1 MTYEATITW
10 LFEQFPA
17 YHLQGVSA
25 YKPSLDNIRTLAAA
39 FGNPEKKLRFIHV
52 AGTNGKGST
61 SNMLASILTESGEQ
75 TGLFT
80 SPHIHDFRE
89 RIRING
95 ECISEQFVIDF
106 CAEVRQRTWEIQP
119 SFFEITWLMALCY
132 FRDCECSVVVAETG
146 LGGRLDATNIITPL
160 VSVITNISLDHTAI
174 LGNTRQEIARE
185 KAGIIKENIPT
196 VLGEPDQEILP
207 VFEEIAKTNNSN
219 LILPEK
225 PEFVP
230 DAIFGYQRINYQTV
244 YTTIQ
249 QLRLLEF
256 SISNETVERGINKL
270 RQNTGFIGRL
280 EQVRQEPLVILDV
293 AHNPAGIRQTIS
305 SIREKL
311 QGTLHI
317 VYGTSSDKN
326 ISEIASEL
334 PSDARYYITTFQNP
348 RSATLP
354 QLTEVFTN
362 RYANVN
368 FFENSFEAYKAA
380 ELIAN
385 KTDTILITGSFFLI
399 SDFFDFFFK

>member
-25 YKPSLDNIRTLAAA
+25 YKPSLDNIRTLATA
-39 FGNPEKKLRFIHV
+39 FGNPEKGLRFIHV

-61 SNMLASILTESGEQ
+61 SNMLASILTESGER

-95 ECISEQFVIDF
+95 ECINEQFVIDF

-132 FRDCECSVVVAETG
+132 FRDSKCSVVVAETG
-146 LGGRLDATNIITPL
+146 LGGRLDATNIVTPL

-174 LGNTRQEIARE
+174 LGNTVQEIAKE
-185 KAGIIKENIPT
+185 KAGIIKEGIPV
-196 VLGEPDQEILP
+196 VLGEPAPEILP

-219 LILPEK
+219 LILPKK

-230 DAIFGYQRINYQTV
+230 DTIFGYQRINYQTV
-244 YTTIQ
+244 YTTIE
-249 QLRLLEF
+249 QLRLLGF
-256 SISNETVERGINKL
+256 SISNETIERGINQL

-280 EQVRQEPLVILDV
+280 EQVGQEPLVILDV

-334 PSDARYYITTFQNP
+334 PSDALYYITTFQNP
-348 RSATLP
+348 RSASLS

-399 SDFFDFFFK
+399 SDFFDFFFN

>member
-17 YHLQGVSA
+17 YHLQGMSA
-25 YKPSLDNIRTLAAA
+25 YKPSLDNIRSLTTA
-39 FGNPEKKLRFIHV
+39 FGNPEKELRFIHV

-61 SNMLASILTESGEQ
+61 SNMLASVLTESSERV
-75 TGLFT
+75 GLFT

-95 ECISEQFVIDF
+95 ECITEQFVIDF
-106 CAEVRQRTWEIQP
+106 CAEVRQRAWEIQP

-132 FRDCECSVVVAETG
+132 FRECRCSVVVAETG

-160 VSVITNISLDHTAI
+160 ISVITNISLDHTAI

-185 KAGIIKENIPT
+185 KAGIVKEGIPV
-196 VLGEPDQEILP
+196 VLGEPDPEILP
-207 VFEEIAKTNNSN
+207 VFEEIVKTNNSA

-225 PEFVP
+225 PDFIP
-230 DAIFGYQRINYQTV
+230 DTIFGYQLINYQTV
-244 YTTIQ
+244 YATIKR
-249 QLRLLEF
+249 LRLLGF
-256 SISNETVERGINKL
+256 SISKEIIERGISRL
-270 RQNTGFIGRL
+270 RHNTGFIGRL

-293 AHNPAGIRQTIS
+293 AHNPAGVHQTIS

-326 ISEIASEL
+326 ILEIAAEL

-348 RSATLP
+348 RSATLS

-362 RYANVN
+362 RYANVK
-368 FFENSFEAYKAA
+368 FFENSFEAYKSA

-399 SDFFDFFFK
+399 SDFFDFFFN